1 MKALVASFADR
12 SSLQT
17 RTAFVSSFAKYNF
30 RGDFGCFR
38 RRQSRHKYRIDMVGA
53 CIQIDETLKVRSIWS
68 PSY

>member
-1 MKALVASFADR
+1 VKALVASFADR

-17 RTAFVSSFAKYNF
+17 RTAFVSFFAKYNL

-38 RRQSRHKYRIDMVGA
+38 RRRSRHKYRSDMVGV
-53 CIQIDETLKVRSIWS
+53 CIQLDDPSKVRSIWS